1 MAKQL
6 QLGTM
11 QGFWQGSPSE
21 GFLEAAIEA
30 EKLGYDCVFTAE
42 SYGSDVFTPLTWI
55 GAHTSRIR
63 LGTGIAQISARTPAS
78 TAMHAMTLDH
88 LSKGRLI
95 LGLGVSGPQV
105 VEGWYGMPF
114 AKPLSRTREYIQ
126 ILRQIFQREAP
137 AALEGEHYKLPYH
150 GEGSWEQGKPLKAN
164 IHPFRSDIPILLGA
178 EGPKNV
184 QLAAEECDGWMPLY
198 YSPYRPEVYS
208 ESLKNAPPDFEILA
222 PVTVTVTDDIEKGMI
237 PMKGA
242 VSFYVGGMGSRKR
255 NFHKELM
262 ARMGFEDEAQRI
274 QDLFLDGK
282 RNEALALVPDAFI
295 DEISLV
301 GSAER
306 IKDRLQA
313 WQDSQVTHLLVAGTS
328 TDKIR
333 AMAEL
338 ILS

>member
-6 QLGTM
+6 KLGTM
-11 QGFWQGSPSE
+11 QGFWQGEPSE
-21 GFLEAAIEA
+21 NLVESAVEA
-30 EKLGYDCVFTAE
+30 ERLGYDCVFTAE

-63 LGTGIAQISARTPAS
+63 LGTGIVQISARTPAS
-78 TAMHAMTLDH
+78 TAMHAMSLDH

-114 AKPLSRTREYIQ
+114 AKPLSRTREYLDV
-126 ILRQIFQREAP
+126 LRQIFKREGP
-137 AALEGEHYKLPYH
+137 AELAGDHYKLPYR
-150 GEGSWEQGKPLKAN
+150 GEGSWDQGKPLRAN
-164 IHPFRSDIPILLGA
+164 IHPYRSDIPIILGA

-198 YSPYRPEVYS
+198 YSPYRPEVYAD
-208 ESLKNAPPDFEILA
+208 SLKNAPDDFEVFA
-222 PVTVTVTDDIEKGMI
+222 PVSVHVSDDVEKALMPIKGM
-237 PMKGA
+237 

-262 ARMGFEDEAQRI
+262 GRMGFEDEAQRI

-282 RNEALALVPDAFI
+282 RNEALALVPDAFV

-301 GSAER
+301 GPPDR
-306 IKDRLQA
+306 IRDRLQA
-313 WQDSQVTHLLVAGTS
+313 WTDSDVTHLLVGGTS
-328 TDKIR
+328 LDETR
-333 AMAEL
+333 ATAEL
-338 ILS
+338 VLG

>member
-1 MAKQL
+1 MATQL
-6 QLGTM
+6 KLGMTL
-11 QGFWQGSPSE
+11 GFWQGGPPQDLLGTVIE
-21 GFLEAAIEA
+21 GEA
-30 EKLGYDCVFTAE
+30 LGYDSVWTAE
-42 SYGSDVFTPLTWI
+42 SYGSDVFTPLAWI

-63 LGTGIAQISARTPAS
+63 LGTGIVQISARTPAS

-88 LSKGRLI
+88 LSEGRLI

-114 AKPLSRTREYIQ
+114 AKPLSRTREYIA
-126 ILRQIFQREAP
+126 ILRQIFEREGP
-137 AALEGEHYKLPYH
+137 ASLEGEHYQLPYH
-150 GEGSWEQGKPLKAN
+150 GQGSWGQGKPLKAN
-164 IHPFRSDIPILLGA
+164 IHPYRSDIPIVLGA

-198 YSPYRPEVYS
+198 YSPFRQEVYT
-208 ESLKNAPPDFEILA
+208 ESIKNRPADFMIPA
-222 PVTVTVTDDIEKGMI
+222 PVTIAITNDLEQGLMPLKGM
-237 PMKGA
+237 

-282 RNEALALVPDAFI
+282 RNEAMALVPDQFV

-301 GSAER
+301 GPPER

-313 WQDSQVTHLLVAGTS
+313 WTDSPVTDLLIFPSSVEQM
-328 TDKIR
+328 R
-333 AMAEL
+333 QCAEL
-338 ILS
+338 VLG